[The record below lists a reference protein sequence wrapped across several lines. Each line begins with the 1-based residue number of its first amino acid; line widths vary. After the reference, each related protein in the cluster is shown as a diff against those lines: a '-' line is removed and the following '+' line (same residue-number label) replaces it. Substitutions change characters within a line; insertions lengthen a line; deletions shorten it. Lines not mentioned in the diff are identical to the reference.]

1 MFRVR
6 RSPKYK
12 TFDPPFR
19 GAGGQN
25 SRHIKN
31 IFLYPIS
38 LLYGLITSIRN
49 FLYDTGILPSIEF
62 PFPVIC
68 VGNINVGGTGKTP
81 HAEYIVGLLRESLK
95 VATLSRGYKRKTRDF
110 RIATAS
116 SLVQDIGDEPL
127 QIFLKFPDVLVT
139 VDRNRVQG
147 VNRILE
153 QNPETDVIILDDGFQ
168 HRRITPGFSI
178 LLSDYERLII
188 RDHMMPYGNLR
199 ESKGNMRRAD
209 IILITKTPENL
220 SPIQRRLIAKEVD
233 KTPSQNLYFTTFIY
247 KPPVAVYGK
256 SDQVVSQSVI
266 KEGEDCGIVL
276 ITGIANPRPLK
287 EYMQKSYNEIIHLS
301 FPDHHNFK
309 DKDLVSISSA
319 YHELK
324 SKNRYLITTEKDAVR
339 LREFTNIAEPIKSSF
354 FYIPVGIHF
363 LNEDKDEFDNLII
376 NYVRKNR
383 RNNRVSESQR
393 NN

>member
-1 MFRVR
+1 MV
-6 RSPKYK
+6 
-12 TFDPPFR
+12 
-19 GAGGQN
+19 
-25 SRHIKN
+25 HIKN
-31 IFLYPIS
+31 IFLYPVS

-49 FLYDTGILPSIEF
+49 FLYNTGILPSKEF

-68 VGNINVGGTGKTP
+68 VGNIAVGGTGKTP
-81 HAEYIVGLLRESLK
+81 HAEYIVGLLRENFK

-110 RIATAS
+110 RIASAS
-116 SLVQDIGDEPL
+116 ALVRDIGDEPL

-139 VDRNRVQG
+139 VDRNRVHG

-153 QNPETDVIILDDGFQ
+153 ESPETDVIILDDGFQ

-178 LLSDYERLII
+178 LLSDYERLIV

-199 ESKGNMRRAD
+199 ESKGNMRRAN

-220 SPIQRRLIAKEVD
+220 SPIQRRLIVKEVD
-233 KTPSQNLYFTTFIY
+233 KTPYQNLYFTTFIY
-247 KPPVAVYGK
+247 KPPVAVFGR
-256 SDQVVSQSVI
+256 SDHEESQSVM
-266 KEGEDCGIVL
+266 EESGDCGIVL
-276 ITGIANPRPLK
+276 ITGIANPQPLK

-309 DKDLVSISSA
+309 DKDLVRISSA

-324 SKNRYLITTEKDAVR
+324 SKNRYLFTTEKDAVR

-363 LNEDKDEFDNLII
+363 LNEDQEEFDNLII
-376 NYVRKNR
+376 DYVRKNR
-383 RNNRVSESQR
+383 RNNRVSKSQR